1 MAVDGLDV
9 VAFEV
14 HLGVD
19 EVVVVRCLVG
29 ADVDVVVVVVVD
41 DDEAFVDVVTWA
53 SCPAEMADVDDDDE
67 VVVVV
72 MVLLGL

>member
-9 VAFEV
+9 VVFEV

-29 ADVDVVVVVVVD
+29 ADVDVVVVVVD